1 MPRFSSRSPLARNDA
16 ERAVLR
22 GLVEN
27 IGYEV
32 VPFKTAEEKVLG
44 AVPTEVPLTITATGD
59 KGLDP
64 TLTLSET
71 LVRQGYSVAP
81 HIPARMV
88 SGPGELDEIVSRL
101 ESAGIDRLV
110 VIGGDAEEPAG
121 EFHQALD
128 LLKALQTRGH
138 HLRDI
143 GIGGYPEGHAFFPDE
158 AIDQALRDKAPYADR
173 VLTQICFS
181 PETLIRWGE
190 RIRSEGV
197 ELPVFTGMPGP
208 VSRQKLMRISAS
220 LGLGQSANFLKKQQ
234 NMFWKFFSPS
244 GYRPTRLI
252 RGLVRELGQSRTL
265 ITGFHIFT
273 FNELEA
279 VESWRRELRQASR
292 DDQ

>member
-32 VPFKTAEEKVLG
+32 MPFKTAEEKVLG
-44 AVPTEVPLTITATGD
+44 AVPTEVPLTITATGG

-64 TLTLSET
+64 TLALSES
-71 LVRQGYSVAP
+71 LVGKGYSVAP

-101 ESAGIDRLV
+101 ESAGVDRLF
-110 VIGGDAEEPAG
+110 VIAGDAEEPAG

-128 LLKALQTRGH
+128 LLKALHERGH
-138 HLRDI
+138 HFRDI
-143 GIGGYPEGHAFFPDE
+143 GIGGYPEGHAFFSDE
-158 AIDQALRDKAPYADR
+158 AIDQALRDKARYADR

-181 PETLIRWGE
+181 PETFIRWGE

-197 ELPVFTGMPGP
+197 ELPVFAGMPGP

-244 GYRPTRLI
+244 GYKPTRLI
-252 RGLVRELGQSRTL
+252 RGLVRELDQSQTS

-279 VESWRRELRQASR
+279 AETWRRELQRASR